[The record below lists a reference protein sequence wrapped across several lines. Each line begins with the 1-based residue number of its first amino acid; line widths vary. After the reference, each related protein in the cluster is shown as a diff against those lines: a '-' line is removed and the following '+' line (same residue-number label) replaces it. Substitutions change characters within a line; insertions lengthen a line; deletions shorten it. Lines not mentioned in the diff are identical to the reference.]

1 MPTDAR
7 NDTRRRNRHL
17 VLKHI
22 VSAPTVSRTYIAE
35 RTGLTGA
42 AVSRITR
49 ELIEAGLVR
58 EGRALEVKG
67 QVGRRNIHLELD
79 GAGAYV
85 LGIVLTANIQSL
97 SIGDTRGRIVAEQR
111 FEKLDLGDPVE
122 VAAKMAAELP
132 GMIDRA
138 GIDASRLV
146 GCGIAV
152 GGVADPQSGRLI
164 RSDPLGWNDVSL
176 GAIFSQ
182 HLDIPVRIEGR
193 AVALLMVEHGA
204 AGGIGKD
211 DADSDRV
218 PENVVLISN
227 GLWIGGAMMLDGR
240 VVKGQANMI
249 GQIGHFAIPGE
260 TDPCICGR
268 SGCLDAVAS
277 GSSVLRR
284 ISGLSLPEGLGALAD
299 GGRLRALAMAPD
311 DQAPEIGQAFR
322 RAGQKMGYA
331 VDALLAM
338 VDPELILLS
347 GATHRH
353 PEYLQGI
360 HDTLSQVR
368 PSSEGWPVRVS
379 RSTSEHAAIR
389 LALNA
394 FVFSPALDLDRLLRV
409 PIKSVSRSTR

>member
-1 MPTDAR
+1 MPTSAK

-17 VLKHI
+17 VLNEI

-79 GAGAYV
+79 GSGAYV

-97 SIGDTRGRIVAEQR
+97 SIGDTCGRILDEHR
-111 FEKLDLGDPVE
+111 FENLDLEEPAGV
-122 VAAKMAAELP
+122 VARMTAELP

-138 GIDASRLV
+138 GIDAKRLV
-146 GCGIAV
+146 GCGVAV
-152 GGVADPQSGRLI
+152 GGVVDPQSGRLI
-164 RSDPLGWNDVSL
+164 RSDPLGWNDVPL
-176 GAIFSQ
+176 GAMFGQ
-182 HLDIPVRIEGR
+182 YLDMPVRIEGR

-204 AGGIGKD
+204 AGGSGMGVSEGG
-211 DADSDRV
+211 AQ
-218 PENVVLISN
+218 NVVLISN
-227 GLWIGGAMMLDGR
+227 GQWIGGAMMLDGR

-260 TDPCICGR
+260 TAACVCGR

-284 ISGLSLPEGLGALAD
+284 ISCLSLPEGTGMLAA
-299 GGRLRALAMAPD
+299 GERLRALVMAPD
-311 DQAPEIGQAFR
+311 DQVPEIGQAFR

-353 PEYLQGI
+353 PEYLRGI

-368 PSSEGWPVRVS
+368 PSSEGWPVRVN

-394 FVFSPALDLDRLLRV
+394 FVFSPDLDLERLLRV
-409 PIKSVSRSTR
+409 PTKSVSRSTR